1 MKNYVDYHISLI
13 GTNPLPAFIT
23 LLKNSNKDTN
33 IYLVHTKASRT
44 NIGSEKVAKNLK
56 EVVEERIPGANISLI
71 PCDKSDAK
79 DINQCIN
86 RLLKD
91 IKKSMEKNKTYTL
104 LLDYSSGTKAMS
116 ALFAERIFNANIEGL
131 ITIISYVDDN
141 QKRILEDS
149 KFVGKDRA
157 PEIKNVVN
165 NLDLSIEDITR
176 IHGYR
181 LEKELE
187 EKIYKEN
194 IKYLESENQIVF
206 INKNGSRTC
215 VDEVYLLNGR
225 LLLCFESKY
234 LKKDEGSG
242 VLKMELFEIKD
253 KADKLGGSRSG
264 IIYKYN
270 SNKCKEETL
279 RKDVKSAYEFEM
291 EDRLEFISAD
301 SSFKERIEDIYIDE
315 GGI

>member
-44 NIGSEKVAKNLK
+44 NFGSEKIAKNLK

-91 IKKSMEKNKTYTL
+91 IEESMEENKTYTL

-116 ALFAERIFNANIEGL
+116 ALFAERIFNADIEGL

-157 PEIKNVVN
+157 PEIKNVIN
-165 NLDLSIEDITR
+165 NLELYIEDITR

-181 LEKELE
+181 LEKKLE
-187 EKIYKEN
+187 EKVYKEN
-194 IKYLESENQIVF
+194 IKYLESENQIAF
-206 INKNGSRTC
+206 INNGSRIC

-234 LKKDEGSG
+234 IGKNKKSG
-242 VLKMELFEIKD
+242 VLKMELLEIKD

-291 EDRLEFISAD
+291 EDRLEFISDD